1 MTASSGSP
9 GWYLRRLSRMG
20 PREIGGRA
28 GDAVRRRRWRSA
40 PPPTCP
46 DVTGARFTAVLPAGA
61 IAAVPPDAAKRL
73 VAEADR
79 LMAGH
84 AVFFGVERDDL
95 TDPDWWYD
103 PKTGRRAPG
112 GYAFDV
118 PYRDEDAVGDIK
130 QIWEPSRHQYL
141 TVLAA
146 AYAVTGDERYAE
158 RVAGHLRSWWAAN
171 GPLRGVH
178 WTSGIELGIRLLS
191 WVWIRRLLDGWPGA
205 AALFEDNPVALNQ
218 IWHHQRWLAAFPSRG
233 SSANNHVIA
242 EAAGQLAAACAF
254 GWFPG
259 SARLRAGAL
268 RSLERELRNNTFG
281 SGLNRELAT
290 EYHGLVLELGLAA
303 VAEADAAGVPV
314 PRSVRLVLLRMT
326 DALAAVVDDRLRP
339 PRQGDA
345 DDGHG
350 LVVDGAGTDRWGSLL
365 ATGDAVFGRLD
376 WWPEVTGID
385 VRTPLLA
392 ALIRPGADALPPA
405 RTPAPGTRP
414 RRTASLS
421 GWFRAVPGAIPG
433 RTAPQDQRLH
443 PAPGTHPRRMAAP
456 ALWLRRVRGDATR
469 REQVPDDTAPTRL
482 TDDTAP
488 TRLRDDATP
497 ARLPDDTAPTRLTDD
512 TAPTRLTD
520 DTAPTRLRDDA
531 TPARLPDGGKVP
543 PASTPAVSRPV
554 TGTRPR
560 PTAALNS
567 RLRRMTGGTARRGLA
582 PDPAAPARLPDGG
595 EVPSA
600 SPPAVSR
607 PASRPGHFA
616 DAGLTVLRGPEGI
629 WCRCDG
635 GPHGFLS
642 IAAHAHADALSVEVR
657 HDGVDV
663 LADPGTYCYHGQPEW
678 RRYFRSTLGH
688 NTLELDGEDQSVSG
702 GPFLWTR
709 HARSRVLAVDTSG
722 EGVARWSAEHDG
734 YGRSVHRRR
743 VELHHAERTLRV
755 VDEVRGPRRTV
766 RLAFHLGPAI
776 TADLVAN
783 RAVLTWTRDGEDR
796 SAELDLPGQ
805 LSWRAHR
812 GESEPPLG
820 WYSPGFGRKEP
831 ATTLVG
837 TGLTDGTEGFTT
849 VLGFKG

>member
-1 MTASSGSP
+1 MTMSA

-20 PREIGGRA
+20 PAEVGGRV

-40 PPPTCP
+40 PPASPHP
-46 DVTGARFTAVLPAGA
+46 AGARFTSVLPAGT

-79 LMAGH
+79 LLAGH
-84 AVFFGVERDDL
+84 AEFFGVDRGDL
-95 TDPDWWYD
+95 ADPDWWHD
-103 PKTGRRAPG
+103 PKTGRRAPD

-146 AYAVTGDERYAE
+146 AYAVTGNERYAE
-158 RVAGHLRSWWAAN
+158 RVAGQLRSWWATN
-171 GPLRGVH
+171 PPLRGVH
-178 WTSGIELGIRLLS
+178 WISGIELGIRLLS

-205 AALFEDNPVALNQ
+205 APLFEGNPVALHQ

-233 SSANNHVIA
+233 SSANNHIVA
-242 EAAGQLAAACAF
+242 EAAGQAAAACAF
-254 GWFPG
+254 GWFPE
-259 SARLRAGAL
+259 SARWRDGAL
-268 RSLERELRNNTFG
+268 RSLERHLRSNTFD

-314 PRSVRLVLLRMT
+314 PGAVRLVLLRMT
-326 DALAAVVDDRLRP
+326 DALAAVVDGRLRP

-350 LVVDGAGTDRWGSLL
+350 LVVDGAGTDRWASLL
-365 ATGDAVFGRLD
+365 ATGEAVFGRLD
-376 WWPEVTGID
+376 WWPEITGTD

-392 ALIRPGADALPPA
+392 ALVRTTAPA
-405 RTPAPGTRP
+405 VTRP
-414 RRTASLS
+414 
-421 GWFRAVPGAIPG
+421 
-433 RTAPQDQRLH
+433 
-443 PAPGTHPRRMAAP
+443 
-456 ALWLRRVRGDATR
+456 
-469 REQVPDDTAPTRL
+469 E
-482 TDDTAP
+482 
-488 TRLRDDATP
+488 
-497 ARLPDDTAPTRLTDD
+497 
-512 TAPTRLTD
+512 
-520 DTAPTRLRDDA
+520 
-531 TPARLPDGGKVP
+531 
-543 PASTPAVSRPV
+543 SRP
-554 TGTRPR
+554 
-560 PTAALNS
+560 
-567 RLRRMTGGTARRGLA
+567 
-582 PDPAAPARLPDGG
+582 D
-595 EVPSA
+595 
-600 SPPAVSR
+600 
-607 PASRPGHFA
+607 HFA
-616 DAGLTVLRGPEGI
+616 DAGLTILRGPGETGEI

-688 NTLELDGEDQSVSG
+688 NTLELDGGDQSVSG

-709 HARSRVLAVDTSG
+709 HARSRVLAVETADT
-722 EGVARWSAEHDG
+722 ARWCAEHDG
-734 YGRSVHRRR
+734 YQDSVHRRR
-743 VELHHAERTLRV
+743 VELDPGSRVLRV
-755 VDEVRGPRRTV
+755 VDEVRGPRRAA

-776 TADLVAN
+776 TAELAGN

-796 SAELDLPGQ
+796 SAVLDLPGE

-812 GESEPPLG
+812 GETGPPLG
-820 WYSPGFGRKEP
+820 WYSAGFGRKEP
-831 ATTLVG
+831 ATTLIG
-837 TGLTDGTEGFTT
+837 SGFAGGDGAPGEFTT
-849 VLGFKG
+849 VLGFGGRGGARG

>member
-1 MTASSGSP
+1 MTMSA

-20 PREIGGRA
+20 PREVAGRA

-40 PPPTCP
+40 PPDCP
-46 DVTGARFTAVLPAGA
+46 GVTGARFTAVLPAGT

-79 LMAGH
+79 LMDGRAEY
-84 AVFFGVERDDL
+84 FGVVRDDL
-95 TDPDWWYD
+95 ADPDWWYD

-118 PYRDEDAVGDIK
+118 PYRDEETVGDIK
-130 QIWEPSRHQYL
+130 QIWELSRHQYL

-146 AYAVTGDERYAE
+146 AYALTGNERYAE

-171 GPLRGVH
+171 PPLRGVH

-205 AALFEDNPVALNQ
+205 AGLFEGDPVALNQ

-242 EAAGQLAAACAF
+242 EAAGQFAAACAF
-254 GWFPG
+254 GWFPS
-259 SARLRAGAL
+259 SARWRADAL
-268 RSLERELRNNTFG
+268 RSLERHLRANTFP
-281 SGLNRELAT
+281 SGLNRELAS

-314 PRSVRLVLLRMT
+314 PAPVRLVLLRMT
-326 DALAAVVDDRLRP
+326 DALAAVVDSRLRP

-350 LVVDGAGTDRWGSLL
+350 LVVDGAGTDRWASLL
-365 ATGDAVFGRLD
+365 ATGDAVFGRLA
-376 WWPEVTGID
+376 WWPAVTGTD

-392 ALIRPGADALPPA
+392 ALLEPG
-405 RTPAPGTRP
+405 G
-414 RRTASLS
+414 
-421 GWFRAVPGAIPG
+421 
-433 RTAPQDQRLH
+433 
-443 PAPGTHPRRMAAP
+443 
-456 ALWLRRVRGDATR
+456 
-469 REQVPDDTAPTRL
+469 
-482 TDDTAP
+482 
-488 TRLRDDATP
+488 
-497 ARLPDDTAPTRLTDD
+497 
-512 TAPTRLTD
+512 
-520 DTAPTRLRDDA
+520 
-531 TPARLPDGGKVP
+531 
-543 PASTPAVSRPV
+543 
-554 TGTRPR
+554 
-560 PTAALNS
+560 
-567 RLRRMTGGTARRGLA
+567 
-582 PDPAAPARLPDGG
+582 
-595 EVPSA
+595 PS
-600 SPPAVSR
+600 VSR
-607 PASRPGHFA
+607 PASRPAHFA
-616 DAGLTVLRGPEGI
+616 DAGMTILRGPAEI

-688 NTLELDGEDQSVSG
+688 NTVQLDGGDQSVSG

-709 HARSRVLAVDTSG
+709 HARSRVLAADASG
-722 EGVARWSAEHDG
+722 ASFAGTARWCAEHDG
-734 YGRSVHRRR
+734 YRPSTHRRR
-743 VELHHAERTLRV
+743 VELTDRKRELRV
-755 VDEVRGPRRTV
+755 VDEVRGARRAV

-776 TADLVAN
+776 SADLVGN
-783 RAVLTWTRDGEDR
+783 RAELTWSRDGEDR
-796 SAELDLPGQ
+796 SALLVLPGE

-812 GESEPPLG
+812 GETEPPLG
-820 WYSPGFGRKEP
+820 WYSAGFGRKEP
-831 ATTLVG
+831 TTTLVG
-837 TGLTDGTEGFTT
+837 TGVADGVRGFTT
-849 VLGFKG
+849 VLTFRG

>member
-1 MTASSGSP
+1 MTVSAGTA

-20 PREIGGRA
+20 PREVGGRVA
-28 GDAVRRRRWRSA
+28 DTVRRRRWRSGL
-40 PPPTCP
+40 PDCP
-46 DVTGARFTAVLPAGA
+46 DVTGARFTALLPAGTV
-61 IAAVPPDAAKRL
+61 AAVPPDAAKRL

-79 LMAGH
+79 LLAGH
-84 AVFFGVERDDL
+84 AVFFGVDRDDL
-95 TDPDWWYD
+95 ADPDWGYD
-103 PKTGRRAPG
+103 PKTGRRAPS

-146 AYAVTGDERYAE
+146 AYAITGDERYAE
-158 RVAGHLRSWWAAN
+158 RVAAHLRSWWTAN
-171 GPLRGVH
+171 APLRGVH

-205 AALFEDNPVALNQ
+205 AGLFEDNPVALRQ

-242 EAAGQLAAACAF
+242 EAAGQFAAACAF
-254 GWFPG
+254 GWFPS
-259 SARLRAGAL
+259 SARWRADAL
-268 RSLERELRNNTFG
+268 RSLERQLRGNTFP

-314 PRSVRLVLLRMT
+314 PAPVRLVLLRMT
-326 DALAAVVDDRLRP
+326 DALAAIVDNRLRP
-339 PRQGDA
+339 PRQGDT

-376 WWPEVTGID
+376 WWPEVTGTD

-392 ALIRPGADALPPA
+392 ALVRPYA
-405 RTPAPGTRP
+405 
-414 RRTASLS
+414 
-421 GWFRAVPGAIPG
+421 
-433 RTAPQDQRLH
+433 
-443 PAPGTHPRRMAAP
+443 
-456 ALWLRRVRGDATR
+456 
-469 REQVPDDTAPTRL
+469 
-482 TDDTAP
+482 
-488 TRLRDDATP
+488 
-497 ARLPDDTAPTRLTDD
+497 
-512 TAPTRLTD
+512 
-520 DTAPTRLRDDA
+520 
-531 TPARLPDGGKVP
+531 K
-543 PASTPAVSRPV
+543 
-554 TGTRPR
+554 
-560 PTAALNS
+560 
-567 RLRRMTGGTARRGLA
+567 GGTT
-582 PDPAAPARLPDGG
+582 PT
-595 EVPSA
+595 
-600 SPPAVSR
+600 VSR
-607 PASRPGHFA
+607 PASRPAHFA
-616 DAGLTVLRGPEGI
+616 DAGMTILRGPGGI

-663 LADPGTYCYHGQPEW
+663 LADPGTYCYHGQPAW

-688 NTLELDGEDQSVSG
+688 NTLELEGGDQSVSG

-709 HARSRVLAVDTSG
+709 HARSSVLVADTSG
-722 EGVARWSAEHDG
+722 TADGGTDRWSAEHDG
-734 YGRSVHRRR
+734 YQRSVHRRR
-743 VELHHAERTLRV
+743 VELTAASRELRV
-755 VDEVRGPRRTV
+755 VDEVLGRPGPRRAV

-776 TADLVAN
+776 TADLVGN

-796 SAELDLPGQ
+796 SAELDLPGR
-805 LSWRAHR
+805 LDWRAHR
-812 GESEPPLG
+812 GESDPPLG
-820 WYSPGFGRKEP
+820 WYSAGFGRKEP

-837 TGLTDGTEGFTT
+837 TGFADGTAPSAEVTEFTT
-849 VLGFKG
+849 VLRFRG